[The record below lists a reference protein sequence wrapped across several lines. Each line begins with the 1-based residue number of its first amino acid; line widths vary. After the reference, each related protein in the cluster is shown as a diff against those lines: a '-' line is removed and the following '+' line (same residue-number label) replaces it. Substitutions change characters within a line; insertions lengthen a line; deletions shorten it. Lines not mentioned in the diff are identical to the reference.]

1 MNKREEVHAE
11 GVCDPLS
18 GQQAQSASSQESEDS
33 KKGKRSPFLGAKD
46 AFKKFVRN
54 GPTRTSNTKDQ
65 MRATPCEVI
74 EKVEVQTTKR
84 SGTNT
89 LYRTNPF
96 RSRARQRPESED
108 LQPQKKPNDPGSDT
122 KERRSRWSRG
132 KGASPT
138 KQILVKKPVITQ
150 ESAPGENEKLK
161 QACPV
166 VKSNSRCKPAQNP
179 TDLDV
184 ESVSD
189 VLRTMGISIEGK
201 LGEGTYAKVRSAFSN
216 RQGKRVALK
225 IVSRARLNSR
235 FQRKF
240 LPRELSILKSIK
252 HCNIIELYQVI
263 EKKDTIIMV
272 MELARHGDL
281 LEYIQKKKAL
291 PNNEARTIFT
301 HILNAVEYLHFHGF
315 FHRDL
320 KCENILL
327 DWAPTGIVAK
337 LTDFGFARDWCEA
350 YRLCRTYCGS
360 AAYASPEILQGI
372 PYDPHGTDIWSI
384 GVILFIMV
392 SVLYY
397 ILAIIE

>member
-1 MNKREEVHAE
+1 MNKGEEVHAE
-11 GVCDPLS
+11 GANDPGV
-18 GQQAQSASSQESEDS
+18 GQQAWSTSSQESEES

-46 AFKKFVRN
+46 AFKKFVKS
-54 GPTRTSNTKDQ
+54 GPSRSSNTKVQLRETTCD
-65 MRATPCEVI
+65 MI
-74 EKVEVQTTKR
+74 ENPQVPMKQ
-84 SGTNT
+84 NLNNH
-89 LYRTNPF
+89 LYKTNPF
-96 RSRARQRPESED
+96 RSRTRPGSETVSH
-108 LQPQKKPNDPGSDT
+108 QPKKPPNSTVSDA
-122 KERRSRWSRG
+122 KERRSRWNRG
-132 KGASPT
+132 KGATPA
-138 KQILVKKPVITQ
+138 KQIVGKKPMTTEEEEAYGKDISKKEAT
-150 ESAPGENEKLK
+150 
-161 QACPV
+161 V
-166 VKSNSRCKPAQNP
+166 VKTTSRYKPPQNP
-179 TDLDV
+179 TELDV

-189 VLRTMGISIEGK
+189 LLRMMGITIEGK
-201 LGEGTYAKVRSAFSN
+201 LGEGTYAKVRSAFNN

-252 HCNIIELYQVI
+252 HANIIELYQVI

-291 PNNEARTIFT
+291 PSNEARTIFS
-301 HILNAVEYLHFHGF
+301 HILNAVEYLHLNGF

-320 KCENILL
+320 KCENVLL

-337 LTDFGFARDWCEA
+337 ITDFGFARDWCEA

-392 SVLYY
+392 SEEYNTL
-397 ILAIIE
+397 